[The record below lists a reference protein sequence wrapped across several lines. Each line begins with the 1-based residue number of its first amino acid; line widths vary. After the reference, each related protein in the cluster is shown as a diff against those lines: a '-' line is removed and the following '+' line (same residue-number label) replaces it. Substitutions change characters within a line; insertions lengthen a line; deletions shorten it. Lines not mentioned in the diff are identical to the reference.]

1 MPPLVQLLKTFS
13 FTLTKEYNMNVDY
26 LADLFIMFMCFS
38 IIGYYIGQYLNVYVQ
53 RYKDKRMHDQFI
65 RKGFTVMKDDN
76 GKEWYVGY
84 GWPYDN

>member
-1 MPPLVQLLKTFS
+1 
-13 FTLTKEYNMNVDY
+13 
-26 LADLFIMFMCFS
+26 MCFS